1 MDIFSN
7 RPLYE
12 PSAVQFMRD
21 ELTAV
26 GFDEL
31 FTPEDVDRA
40 IKTNGDESVL
50 VFINSVCGCAAGS
63 ARPGISQALQNKRIP
78 NRLTTV
84 FAGQDKAAVARV
96 REHYLMG
103 QPPSSPSVA
112 LFKNGE
118 LVFMVHRHEIERRA
132 PEEIAEYMMMLFDAH
147 CSGEGPSVPAEH
159 LSQVNYAKTCGSKL
173 PKYQG

>member
-7 RPLYE
+7 RPLYD

-21 ELTAV
+21 ELTAI

-40 IKTNGDESVL
+40 INTNNDETVL

-63 ARPGISQALQNKRIP
+63 ARPGFSKALQNERIP
-78 NRLTTV
+78 NRITTV
-84 FAGQDKAAVARV
+84 FAGQEKAAVARV
-96 REHYLMG
+96 RDHWLNG
-103 QPPSSPSVA
+103 QPPSSPSAA

-118 LVFMVHRHEIERRA
+118 LVFMVHRHEIERHDA
-132 PEEIAEYMMMLFDAH
+132 DEIAEHVKTLFDQH
-147 CSGEGPSVPAEH
+147 CTGVGPSVPAEH
-159 LSQVNYAKTCGSKL
+159 LFQVNHAKTCGSKI
-173 PKYQG
+173 PKYEG